1 MSRYGRERSAAI
13 AVTFSRVGAAFR
25 PAVVV
30 DAGTRLVA
38 SHFDVPPGS
47 PVPLSFYYELVAAD
61 GVTVL
66 HRGAGFDPTG
76 VTVEYPIPASA
87 TGEEAETL
95 VRIPNPSLE
104 ARFTMIVPHIAG
116 AKSIRLFSRSFRE
129 QFPGPDPYIVEAAL
143 E

>member
-13 AVTFSRVGAAFR
+13 AVTFTRVGALFR

-30 DAGTRLVA
+30 DAGMRLVA

-76 VTVEYPIPASA
+76 VTVEYPLPAA
-87 TGEEAETL
+87 VTGGEADTL
-95 VRIPNPSLE
+95 VRVTNPSPE
-104 ARFTMIVPHIAG
+104 ARFTLFVPRIAG
-116 AKSIRLFSRSFRE
+116 ARLIRLFSRSFRE
-129 QFPGPDPYIVEAAL
+129 HFPGPDPYIVEAAL